1 MRLNVWKY
9 FKKKKKTLFNETH
22 KGVFMAEM
30 KPDKKS
36 LKNILVAEDDA
47 YYQIP
52 IYQRPYQWTEENCEK
67 LLDDLLSSY
76 ECYKESDYF
85 CGSLVLIA
93 IGIDSETN
101 ATTYDIVDGQ
111 QRLSTFILLAKVL
124 ATLYNKD
131 LNTTSRGL
139 LEKSL
144 GDTDG
149 EKRKRLIFDT
159 IGLNAEKDF
168 QNALDFF
175 DDLDASKGKNSK
187 SNDPSKGKNS
197 YLKNAICLKNYLEK
211 KEIVDINDFI
221 RWLYFKVIF
230 IKTTCSNI
238 SMALRIFSVLN
249 ARGLPLHAID
259 VFKVELLKKLAKEKD
274 QEDFV
279 YRWNALRQKCSE
291 NESKFPKRKENKR
304 EKNAAEILFSWYL
317 TYLHPVTSGKNME
330 ERLADQFERL
340 NKTPLEYLKGVEDFY
355 NAYCEVLEMQDR
367 HAHLLSYLASD
378 FWHIILC
385 TSILHNYSQS
395 EIETLKELL
404 VKFYYQNWVAEQ
416 KEPKKQTNCNIIN
429 ALKEK
434 KNIDD
439 IISIVKQYLDK
450 NKITQN
456 FREKL
461 KDDHLYEKHK
471 KSSKNSW
478 LKSILILVEYFMSDD
493 PKPKRIQMDK
503 NLHVE
508 HILPQ
513 KSDPS
518 SQWAKDFSEEE
529 RERYTHSLANLTL
542 LGGKKN
548 TNASNLDFQD
558 KKKIYMGE
566 EIRLNKKKPFRVMT
580 CYKMT
585 IDIAHHYTEWTP
597 KSLEK
602 REKELI
608 EIIESVLTL

>member
-1 MRLNVWKY
+1 MA
-9 FKKKKKTLFNETH
+9 NESIE
-22 KGVFMAEM
+22 GEAYQ
-30 KPDKKS
+30 
-36 LKNILVAEDDA
+36 LKDILATELSA
-47 YYQIP
+47 YCQIP
-52 IYQRPYQWTEENCEK
+52 TYQRPYQWTEENCEK

-93 IGIDSETN
+93 ISKDSETN
-101 ATTYDIVDGQ
+101 ATTYDVVDGQ

-124 ATLYNKD
+124 ATLYSERLDPMIQEYLQESWSDRHEDGKKKKRERLDFD
-131 LNTTSRGL
+131 LVGS
-139 LEKSL
+139 
-144 GDTDG
+144 
-149 EKRKRLIFDT
+149 
-159 IGLNAEKDF
+159 NAKKDF
-168 QNALDFF
+168 QEALDFF
-175 DDLDASKGKNSK
+175 DDLDASKGENSK
-187 SNDPSKGKNS
+187 SNAPSKGKNS

-211 KEIVDINDFI
+211 KEIADINDFI
-221 RWLYFKVIF
+221 RWLYLKVIF

-279 YRWNALRQKCSE
+279 YRWNALRQKCLD

-340 NKTPLEYLKGVEDFY
+340 NKTPLEYLKSIEYFY
-355 NAYCEVLEMQDR
+355 SAYCEMLEMQDR

-378 FWHIILC
+378 FWCIILC

-395 EIETLKELL
+395 EIEALKKLL

-416 KEPKKQTNCNIIN
+416 KEPKKQTNCNIIK

-434 KNIDD
+434 KSVED
-439 IISIVKQYLDK
+439 IASIVKQYLDK

-478 LKSILILVEYFMSDD
+478 LRPILILVEYFMSDE
-493 PKPKRIQMDK
+493 PKPKRIQTNDF
-503 NLHVE
+503 HVE

-513 KSDPS
+513 KPTLS

-542 LGGKKN
+542 LGGTKN
-548 TNASNLDFQD
+548 KEASNLDFKD

-566 EIRLNKKKPFRVMT
+566 EIRLNKKKPCGVMT

-602 REKELI
+602 REKDLMS
-608 EIIESVLTL
+608 IIEGVLTL

>member
-1 MRLNVWKY
+1 MGI
-9 FKKKKKTLFNETH
+9 FQKKKTLFNVIIYPKTIQ
-22 KGVFMAEM
+22 GVFIANESIEG
-30 KPDKKS
+30 KAYQ
-36 LKNILVAEDDA
+36 LKDILATELSA

-52 IYQRPYQWTEENCEK
+52 TYQRPYQWTEENCEK
-67 LLDDLLSSY
+67 LLDDLFSSY

-93 IGIDSETN
+93 ISKDSETN

-124 ATLYNKD
+124 VTLYDKVLNDKVLNK
-131 LNTTSRGL
+131 TSRDF

-175 DDLDASKGKNSK
+175 DDLDASKGENSK

-197 YLKNAICLKNYLEK
+197 YLKNAICLKNYLRK
-211 KEIVDINDFI
+211 KEIADINDFI

-230 IKTTCSNI
+230 IKTTCSSI

-279 YRWNALRQKCSE
+279 YRWNALRQKCTE

-330 ERLADQFERL
+330 ERLANQFERL
-340 NKTPLEYLKGVEDFY
+340 NKTPLEYLKSVEDFY

-378 FWHIILC
+378 FWRIILC
-385 TSILHNYSQS
+385 TSILHRYSDQD
-395 EIETLKELL
+395 IEALKELL

-416 KEPKKQTNCNIIN
+416 KEPKKQTSCNIIN

-456 FREKL
+456 FRET
-461 KDDHLYEKHK
+461 
-471 KSSKNSW
+471 
-478 LKSILILVEYFMSDD
+478 
-493 PKPKRIQMDK
+493 KR
-503 NLHVE
+503 
-508 HILPQ
+508 
-513 KSDPS
+513 
-518 SQWAKDFSEEE
+518 
-529 RERYTHSLANLTL
+529 
-542 LGGKKN
+542 
-548 TNASNLDFQD
+548 
-558 KKKIYMGE
+558 
-566 EIRLNKKKPFRVMT
+566 
-580 CYKMT
+580 
-585 IDIAHHYTEWTP
+585 
-597 KSLEK
+597 
-602 REKELI
+602 
-608 EIIESVLTL
+608 

>member
-1 MRLNVWKY
+1 MA
-9 FKKKKKTLFNETH
+9 NESIEG
-22 KGVFMAEM
+22 KAYQ
-30 KPDKKS
+30 
-36 LKNILVAEDDA
+36 LKNVLATKLNS

-52 IYQRPYQWTEENCEK
+52 DYQRPYQWTEKNCEK
-67 LLDDLLSSY
+67 LLDDLFFSY
-76 ECYKESDYF
+76 ECYKDSDYF
-85 CGSLVLIA
+85 CGSLVLIVTDT
-93 IGIDSETN
+93 DS
-101 ATTYDIVDGQ
+101 ATKAETYDIVDGQ

-124 ATLYNKD
+124 ATLYDKD
-131 LNTTSRGL
+131 LNKTSRVF
-139 LEKSL
+139 LEESL
-144 GDTDG
+144 GDTDE
-149 EKRKRLIFDT
+149 EKRERLDFNT
-159 IGLNAEKDF
+159 IGSNAKKDF
-168 QNALDFF
+168 QDALKFF
-175 DDLDASKGKNSK
+175 DDLDASKGENSK
-187 SNDPSKGKNS
+187 SNDPSKGKNR

-211 KEIVDINDFI
+211 KEIADINDFI

-230 IKTTCSNI
+230 IKTTCSSI

-279 YRWNALRQKCSE
+279 YRWNALRQKCLD

-340 NKTPLEYLKGVEDFY
+340 NKTPLEYLKSVEDFY
-355 NAYCEVLEMQDR
+355 NAYCEVLEMQDL

-378 FWHIILC
+378 FWCIILC

-395 EIETLKELL
+395 EKEDLKKWL

-439 IISIVKQYLDK
+439 ITSIVKQYLDE

-471 KSSKNSW
+471 RSSKNSW
-478 LKSILILVEYFMSDD
+478 LRPILILVEYFMNDD
-493 PKPKRIQMDK
+493 PKPKRIQTNDF
-503 NLHVE
+503 HVE

-513 KSDPS
+513 KPTLS

-529 RERYTHSLANLTL
+529 RKRYTHSLANLTL

-548 TNASNLDFQD
+548 KEASNLDFKD

-566 EIRLNKKKPFRVMT
+566 GIRLNKKKTFRAMT
-580 CYKMT
+580 CYDTTKY
-585 IDIAHHYTEWTP
+585 IAHHYTEWTP
-597 KSLEK
+597 KGLEK
-602 REKELI
+602 RKEELI
-608 EIIESVLTL
+608 KIIESVLTL

>member
-1 MRLNVWKY
+1 MANESIEGRAYQLKDILATE
-9 FKKKKKTLFNETH
+9 FK
-22 KGVFMAEM
+22 
-30 KPDKKS
+30 
-36 LKNILVAEDDA
+36 A

-52 IYQRPYQWTEENCEK
+52 IYQRPYQWTKENCEK
-67 LLDDLLSSY
+67 LLDDLFSSY

-93 IGIDSETN
+93 IGKDSETN
-101 ATTYDIVDGQ
+101 AETYNVVDGQ

-124 ATLYNKD
+124 ATLYNNEV
-131 LNTTSRGL
+131 LNNKTSRDF

-149 EKRKRLIFDT
+149 EKRKRLTFNT
-159 IGLNAEKDF
+159 IGLNAKDDF
-168 QNALDFF
+168 QGALDFF
-175 DDLDASKGKNSK
+175 DNLDASKGKNSK
-187 SNDPSKGKNS
+187 INDPSKGKNN

-211 KEIVDINDFI
+211 KEIENINNFI
-221 RWLYFKVIF
+221 RWLYFKVVF
-230 IKTTCSNI
+230 IRTTCSNI

-259 VFKVELLKKLAKEKD
+259 VFKAELLKKLAKEKD
-274 QEDFV
+274 QEEFV
-279 YRWNALRQKCSE
+279 SRWNALRQKCLDD
-291 NESKFPKRKENKR
+291 ESKFPKRKENKR
-304 EKNAAEILFSWYL
+304 EKGAAEILFSWYL
-317 TYLHPVTSGKNME
+317 TYLNPVTSGKNME

-340 NKTPLEYLKGVEDFY
+340 NKPPLEYLKGIENFY

-367 HAHLLSYLASD
+367 YAHLLSYLASD
-378 FWHIILC
+378 FWRVILC
-385 TSILHNYSQS
+385 TSILHHYSPQD
-395 EIETLKELL
+395 IEALKELL

-416 KEPKKQTNCNIIN
+416 KEPKKQTSCNIIK

-439 IISIVKQYLDK
+439 ITSIVKQYLDE

-478 LKSILILVEYFMSDD
+478 LRPILILVEYFMSAD
-493 PKPKRIQMDK
+493 PKPKRIQTNDF
-503 NLHVE
+503 HIE

-513 KSDPS
+513 KPTLS

-529 RERYTHSLANLTL
+529 REHYTHSLANLTL
-542 LGGKKN
+542 LGGKRN
-548 TNASNLDFQD
+548 SQASNLDFKD

-566 EIRLNKKKPFRVMT
+566 EIKLNKKKPFRVMT

-608 EIIESVLTL
+608 EIIESVLEL

>member
-1 MRLNVWKY
+1 MV
-9 FKKKKKTLFNETH
+9 
-22 KGVFMAEM
+22 EM

-36 LKNILVAEDDA
+36 LKKILVVGNDT

-52 IYQRPYQWTEENCEK
+52 IYQRPYQWGKEQCEE
-67 LLDDLLSSY
+67 LLNDLFENY
-76 ECYKESDYF
+76 EDHGEDDYF
-85 CGSLVLIA
+85 CGSLVFIQS
-93 IGIDSETN
+93 DKDNKT
-101 ATTYDIVDGQ
+101 DIVDGQ

-124 ATLYNKD
+124 ATLYDKDKD
-131 LNTTSRGL
+131 LNKTSRDF

-144 GDTDG
+144 GDTDE

-175 DDLDASKGKNSK
+175 DDLDASKGENSK

-211 KEIVDINDFI
+211 KEIADINDFI

-279 YRWNALRQKCSE
+279 HRWNALRQKCLD

-317 TYLHPVTSGKNME
+317 TYLHPVTSGKSME

-355 NAYCEVLEMQDR
+355 NAYCDVLEMQDR

-378 FWHIILC
+378 FWCIILC

-478 LKSILILVEYFMSDD
+478 LKPILILVEYFMSDD
-493 PKPKRIQMDK
+493 PKPKRIQMDR

-513 KSDPS
+513 NPDPS
-518 SQWAKDFSEEE
+518 SQWVKDFSEEE

-542 LGGKKN
+542 LGGKRN
-548 TNASNLDFQD
+548 TEASNLDFKD

-566 EIRLNKKKPFRVMT
+566 EISLSKKETFKVMT

-602 REKELI
+602 REKDLMN
-608 EIIESVLTL
+608 IIESVLTL

>member
-1 MRLNVWKY
+1 MANESIEGKAHSLGDILATE
-9 FKKKKKTLFNETH
+9 FK
-22 KGVFMAEM
+22 
-30 KPDKKS
+30 
-36 LKNILVAEDDA
+36 A

-52 IYQRPYQWTEENCEK
+52 TYQRPYQWTEKNCEK

-93 IGIDSETN
+93 IGKDSATN
-101 ATTYDIVDGQ
+101 AETYDVVDGQ

-124 ATLYNKD
+124 VTLYDKD
-131 LNTTSRGL
+131 LNDKDCKTSRGF

-149 EKRKRLIFDT
+149 EKRKRLIFNT
-159 IGLNAEKDF
+159 IGFNAKDDF
-168 QNALDFF
+168 QDALDFF
-175 DDLDASKGKNSK
+175 DDLDASKGDGSK

-211 KEIVDINDFI
+211 KEIADINAFI
-221 RWLYFKVIF
+221 RWLYFKVVF
-230 IKTTCSNI
+230 IKTTCPNI

-274 QEDFV
+274 QEEFV
-279 YRWNALRQKCSE
+279 SRWNALRQKCSK
-291 NESKFPKRKENKR
+291 NESEFPKRKENKR
-304 EKNAAEILFSWYL
+304 EKDAAEILFSWYL
-317 TYLHPVTSGKNME
+317 TYLNPVTSGKNME

-340 NKTPLEYLKGVEDFY
+340 NNPPLEYLKGIENFY
-355 NAYCEVLEMQDR
+355 NAYCKVLEMQDR

-378 FWHIILC
+378 FWCVILC
-385 TSILHNYSQS
+385 TSILHHYSPQD
-395 EIETLKELL
+395 IEALKELL

-416 KEPKKQTNCNIIN
+416 KEPKKQTSCNIIK

-434 KNIDD
+434 KKIDD

-471 KSSKNSW
+471 KASKNSW
-478 LKSILILVEYFMSDD
+478 LRPILILVEYFVDDD

-513 KSDPS
+513 NPDPS
-518 SQWAKDFSEEE
+518 SQWVKDFSEEE
-529 RERYTHSLANLTL
+529 RELYMHSLANLTL
-542 LGGKKN
+542 LGGTKN
-548 TNASNLDFQD
+548 TQASNLDFKE
-558 KKKIYMGE
+558 KKEIYMGNAVKLGKDKRGRE
-566 EIRLNKKKPFRVMT
+566 KPFKVMT

-585 IDIAHHYTEWTP
+585 IGVAQYTEWTP
-597 KSLEK
+597 KRLKERK
-602 REKELI
+602 EELI
-608 EIIESVLTL
+608 KRIESVLTL